1 VLVVDSTFASPAVCR
16 PLEHGADL
24 VVHAATKYIGGHSD
38 ATGGVVVGPS
48 ALVSRVRAI
57 RTETGGILAPDEA
70 FLLHRGLATLPL
82 RVARQCATARE
93 FAEVLAKHPQVERI
107 LYPGLTDHPDHA
119 TATRL
124 FDNGRYGACVT
135 VTPIGGHSA
144 GLAFCDNLRLARVAA
159 SLGGHHTIVSHA
171 ASTTHRQLDDAA
183 LASAGI
189 DAAAVRIS
197 IGLED
202 PADLVADAV
211 QALDRLDSGPSAEE
225 RPDGT
230 ETP

>member
-1 VLVVDSTFASPAVCR
+1 VCR

-24 VVHAATKYIGGHSD
+24 VVHAATKYLGGHSD
-38 ATGGVVVGPS
+38 ATGGVVVGQRE
-48 ALVSRVRAI
+48 LVSRVRAI
-57 RTETGGILAPDEA
+57 RTDTGGILAPDEA

-93 FAEVLAKHPQVERI
+93 FAEVLAKHQRVERL
-107 LYPGLTDHPDHA
+107 LYPGLTEHPDHA

-124 FDNGRYGACVT
+124 FDHGRYGACVT
-135 VTPIGGHSA
+135 VTPSGGRTA
-144 GLAFCDNLRLARVAA
+144 GLAFCDNLRLARIAA
-159 SLGGHHTIVSHA
+159 SLGGHHTIVSHV

-183 LASAGI
+183 LAAAGI

-202 PADLVADAV
+202 PADLIADATS
-211 QALDRLDSGPSAEE
+211 ALDRLDSGPSA
-225 RPDGT
+225 
-230 ETP
+230 